1 VIAGKAFVISFI
13 CGPQQTPIYGQ
24 SHLRTL
30 PTVALGNFA
39 AFPSTGAVVVV
50 LAAAPSGAPLAG
62 LAARECLVEGSVELI
77 HPERLAKQLEP
88 LLFIG

>member
-1 VIAGKAFVISFI
+1 MIAGKAFVISFI
-13 CGPQQTPIYGQ
+13 CRPGQIPIYGQTPIYGQ

-50 LAAAPSGAPLAG
+50 LAAALSGAPLAG
-62 LAARECLVEGSVELI
+62 LAARECLVEGSV
-77 HPERLAKQLEP
+77 
-88 LLFIG
+88 